1 MLMKLRTLA
10 AFLLLVPFVSNA
22 QSAREKDRIANEW
35 KQTLPAPDA
44 DYGVYPADYEA
55 LVKAH
60 MEATLKDPES
70 ARYSNFSKPRK
81 EHIITNVGAKEA
93 AYGYSVCVLV
103 NAKNSYGGYTGNHQY
118 WFFMRDGKIMR
129 SNDVDSGYFGKIIY
143 QGRNVNC
150 QDGDPPAA

>member
-1 MLMKLRTLA
+1 MQLRILA
-10 AFLLLVPFVSNA
+10 ALLLLAPLISNA

-44 DYGVYPADYEA
+44 DYGIYPADYEA
-55 LVKAH
+55 LVKAY
-60 MEATLKDPES
+60 METTLKDPES

-81 EHIITNVGAKEA
+81 EHIITNVSAKEA
-93 AYGYSVCVLV
+93 TYGYSVCVLV
-103 NAKNSYGGYTGNHQY
+103 NSKNSYGGYAGNHQY
-118 WFFMRDGKIMR
+118 WFFLRDGKIMR